1 MKIDKLEENPIGPFS
16 QGTKKNESS
25 ISVNVKLNTN
35 TNSTNNNSSFPFS
48 SMTNTNKKSRQKIN
62 HPTYINSF
70 KDKAKVITTSQ
81 IYKNKTINNEYQTGE
96 DNDQIAKN
104 IKLRET
110 INRETLTKLL
120 TAMENRADL
129 HKKYVSAYLTIIN
142 WSKNEFNQPE
152 QRPEQGS
159 VLTALKNVK
168 SKEDAA

>member
-1 MKIDKLEENPIGPFS
+1 MKKPFTID
-16 QGTKKNESS
+16 
-25 ISVNVKLNTN
+25 
-35 TNSTNNNSSFPFS
+35 
-48 SMTNTNKKSRQKIN
+48 
-62 HPTYINSF
+62 
-70 KDKAKVITTSQ
+70 
-81 IYKNKTINNEYQTGE
+81 EYL
-96 DNDQIAKN
+96 
-104 IKLRET
+104 KLRET